1 MMTSREG
8 LDCSQRRWCLR
19 VIHTCPLMHTH
30 TDTHTPI
37 CIHTDTYKENQL
49 QQKKNNW
56 KKEYESVDIKRTI
69 RCCVK
74 FCYVTSSNHHRW
86 HFCVWRWMC
95 CYCVCCCFSETS
107 KRNRALSLC
116 ALLSSPS
123 HAARTK
129 PKNWKNSI
137 TATKCPLS
145 LTRKQL
151 ARVCCWN
158 NQANPAWLE
167 STDDLLYAFVL
178 FLFVCLLFVV
188 AKNLGSHCQAFI

>member
-1 MMTSREG
+1 MPP
-8 LDCSQRRWCLR
+8 C
-19 VIHTCPLMHTH
+19 HTYVSTDAHTYWHTH
-30 TDTHTPI
+30 THMYTHRHIQRESTA
-37 CIHTDTYKENQL
+37 T
-49 QQKKNNW
+49 KKNNW